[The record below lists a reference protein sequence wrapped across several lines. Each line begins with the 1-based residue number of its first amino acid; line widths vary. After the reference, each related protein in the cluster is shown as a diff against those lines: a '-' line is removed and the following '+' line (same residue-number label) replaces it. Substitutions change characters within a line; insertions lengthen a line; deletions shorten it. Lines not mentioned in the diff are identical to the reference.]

1 MNIISR
7 MKYRIRHSFVL
18 LVQLAGLFFM
28 SICSNNDCPL
38 SNIVRCYYRFYHSG
52 TGQPASCPDTV
63 SVCIHDSILLN
74 KIVNGNSFNLPMS
87 YSEEEDTIHILFEN
101 SAGRT
106 ISSFILSHSNIP
118 HYESLECGT
127 SFFHKISGVT
137 LLPSSTP
144 SPIDSIVI
152 SQPDVNYNKNENIRI
167 YLSLP

>member
-18 LVQLAGLFFM
+18 LVSLAGLFFM
-28 SICSNNDCPL
+28 SSCSNNDCPL

-101 SAGRT
+101 SAVVLSCLIA
-106 ISSFILSHSNIP
+106 ISLIMNLWNVEHPSFIR
-118 HYESLECGT
+118 YQ
-127 SFFHKISGVT
+127 V
-137 LLPSSTP
+137 
-144 SPIDSIVI
+144 
-152 SQPDVNYNKNENIRI
+152 
-167 YLSLP
+167 